1 MVEFITG
8 KNIKTACDKVLLVAK
23 AADIVSALSEKEKV
37 LVEAVKKQT
46 PESGIKV
53 YNLGNYQIVAAVVKK
68 TISNLEM
75 QNLAGKIYQII
86 KNKSKLGF

>member
-37 LVEAVKKQT
+37 LVEAVKKQI

-53 YNLGNYQIVAAVVKK
+53 YNLGNYQIS
-68 TISNLEM
+68 I
-75 QNLAGKIYQII
+75 
-86 KNKSKLGF
+86 

>member
-46 PESGIKV
+46 PERYKRIRRCR
-53 YNLGNYQIVAAVVKK
+53 I
-68 TISNLEM
+68 
-75 QNLAGKIYQII
+75 
-86 KNKSKLGF
+86 FF

>member
-37 LVEAVKKQT
+37 
-46 PESGIKV
+46 
-53 YNLGNYQIVAAVVKK
+53 
-68 TISNLEM
+68 
-75 QNLAGKIYQII
+75 
-86 KNKSKLGF
+86 

>member
-46 PESGIKV
+46 PESGI
-53 YNLGNYQIVAAVVKK
+53 
-68 TISNLEM
+68 
-75 QNLAGKIYQII
+75 
-86 KNKSKLGF
+86 